1 MQITARR
8 FDFRKLVLFH
18 GWAFLPPFVWDD
30 AAGTL
35 ARPLRVAG
43 GRTMRVCLRARR
55 KTGKTVVLARIDD
68 ESAPSSAD
76 RAAVRGQ
83 VRRMLCLD
91 QDFTEFHAVCRSDPV
106 LGFVSRTK
114 AGGLLRAPCAFEDLV
129 KTVCTTN
136 CDWRNTRR
144 MCERLCEL
152 DGGGFPTPQALLRY
166 TADELAA
173 RVPLGYRAETVRTL
187 ARLFAEGRLPLDEW
201 SASGDFDRIREALG
215 SVRGV
220 GPYSVNHMLVL
231 LGWYG
236 DIPVDSEVLKY
247 LRNSYFEG
255 QAVPGRLAIE
265 RYERYGRWKF
275 LAYKFERMA
284 RRMNYINK

>member
-8 FDFRKLVLFH
+8 FDFRNLALFH
-18 GWAFLPPFVWDD
+18 GWAFLSPFIWDD
-30 AAGTL
+30 SVGALT
-35 ARPLRVAG
+35 RPLRV
-43 GRTMRVCLRARR
+43 GRERAVRVCLRARR
-55 KTGKTVVLARIDD
+55 KAGKTLVLARIDG
-68 ESAPSSAD
+68 ERSLTPAA
-76 RAAVRGQ
+76 RKAVRRQ

-91 QDFTEFHAVCRSDPV
+91 QDFTEFHAVCRGDPV
-106 LGFVSRTK
+106 LGFVSLTK

-144 MCERLCEL
+144 MCERLCALE
-152 DGGGFPTPQALLRY
+152 GGAFPTPRTLLRY
-166 TADELAA
+166 SAAELAE
-173 RVPLGYRAETVRTL
+173 RVPLGYRAETVRTV
-187 ARLFAEGRLPLDEW
+187 ARLFAEGRLPLDRW
-201 SASGDFDRIREALG
+201 GAAGDFDRIREALG

-236 DIPVDSEVLKY
+236 DIPVDSEVLRY
-247 LRNSYFEG
+247 LRNADFEG
-255 QAVPGRLAIE
+255 RAVPVRHAVE
-265 RYERYGRWKF
+265 RFERYGRWKF

-284 RRMNYINK
+284 RRMNYIDK